1 MARDPTAAAPPAAR
15 TSDVMPNLAS
25 LFPWILAA
33 HVVLAISL
41 FVPSLLLPFTL
52 RSRMVERGFVTE
64 EPGRLV
70 RALGWLQAHGTGVI
84 GTGLALTGIALLTV
98 LGPRIL
104 EQPWLIVSLAT
115 YAATVVVAFVVQR
128 PGLRRLQA
136 RDGIASDADREA
148 WRAKAR
154 RQRYLAYAITTAV
167 GLIAFLMSTKPA
179 LW

>member
-1 MARDPTAAAPPAAR
+1 MARNPTAAAPPAAH

-25 LFPWILAA
+25 LFPWILAV
-33 HVVLAISL
+33 HVALAISL

-52 RSRMVERGFVTE
+52 RSRMVERGFVAE
-64 EPGRLV
+64 EPGRLL

-104 EQPWLIVSLAT
+104 EQPWLLVSLAT

-136 RDGIASDADREA
+136 RDGIVRSEE
-148 WRAKAR
+148 R
-154 RQRYLAYAITTAV
+154 RV
-167 GLIAFLMSTKPA
+167 GKECVRLCRSRWSPYH
-179 LW
+179 